1 MACITSL
8 PAFCGVVGRVHVLL
22 CGFVVCDLGI
32 RIEFL
37 LCSGKGLSTG
47 EPADF
52 SHALLND
59 FRFASLNGKI
69 ALEKCHFFFLWI
81 TVLSNEIAG
90 VSGVL
95 SSLVL
100 RVISSRFMGVS
111 LCFHDHFRDSTKMV
125 KANNC
130 NGFEVW
136 ARSAQLVCLRPPF
149 RPDTSWSTMP
159 TSLPLAQ
166 QIFLDDAPK

>member
-1 MACITSL
+1 M
-8 PAFCGVVGRVHVLL
+8 VGRVHVLL

-37 LCSGKGLSTG
+37 LCSGKGLSAG

-90 VSGVL
+90 VSGELDV
-95 SSLVL
+95 
-100 RVISSRFMGVS
+100 RDGAGGTRCRESR
-111 LCFHDHFRDSTKMV
+111 
-125 KANNC
+125 
-130 NGFEVW
+130 
-136 ARSAQLVCLRPPF
+136 
-149 RPDTSWSTMP
+149 
-159 TSLPLAQ
+159 LA
-166 QIFLDDAPK
+166 

>member
-1 MACITSL
+1 M
-8 PAFCGVVGRVHVLL
+8 VGRVHVLL

-37 LCSGKGLSTG
+37 LCSG

-111 LCFHDHFRDSTKMV
+111 LCFS
-125 KANNC
+125 
-130 NGFEVW
+130 
-136 ARSAQLVCLRPPF
+136 
-149 RPDTSWSTMP
+149 
-159 TSLPLAQ
+159 
-166 QIFLDDAPK
+166 

>member
-1 MACITSL
+1 M
-8 PAFCGVVGRVHVLL
+8 VGRVHVLL

-37 LCSGKGLSTG
+37 LCSGKGLSAG

-52 SHALLND
+52 C
-59 FRFASLNGKI
+59 FASLNGKI

-111 LCFHDHFRDSTKMV
+111 LCFS
-125 KANNC
+125 
-130 NGFEVW
+130 
-136 ARSAQLVCLRPPF
+136 
-149 RPDTSWSTMP
+149 
-159 TSLPLAQ
+159 
-166 QIFLDDAPK
+166 

>member
-8 PAFCGVVGRVHVLL
+8 PAFCGVVGRVHVHL
-22 CGFVVCDLGI
+22 CGFVVSDLGI

-37 LCSGKGLSTG
+37 LCSGKGLSAG
-47 EPADF
+47 EPADL

-59 FRFASLNGKI
+59 FRFASLNGKV
-69 ALEKCHFFFLWI
+69 ALEKCHFFFLRI

-111 LCFHDHFRDSTKMV
+111 LCFS
-125 KANNC
+125 
-130 NGFEVW
+130 
-136 ARSAQLVCLRPPF
+136 
-149 RPDTSWSTMP
+149 
-159 TSLPLAQ
+159 
-166 QIFLDDAPK
+166 

>member
-37 LCSGKGLSTG
+37 LCSGKGLSAG

-90 VSGVL
+90 VSGELDV
-95 SSLVL
+95 
-100 RVISSRFMGVS
+100 RDGESR
-111 LCFHDHFRDSTKMV
+111 
-125 KANNC
+125 
-130 NGFEVW
+130 
-136 ARSAQLVCLRPPF
+136 
-149 RPDTSWSTMP
+149 
-159 TSLPLAQ
+159 LA
-166 QIFLDDAPK
+166 

>member
-8 PAFCGVVGRVHVLL
+8 PAFCGVVGRVHVHL

-37 LCSGKGLSTG
+37 LCSGKGLSAG

-90 VSGVL
+90 VSGELDVRDGAGGTAAE
-95 SSLVL
+95 SHVSRSVTEMGFTDTRNCRKIAWLV
-100 RVISSRFMGVS
+100 
-111 LCFHDHFRDSTKMV
+111 
-125 KANNC
+125 
-130 NGFEVW
+130 
-136 ARSAQLVCLRPPF
+136 
-149 RPDTSWSTMP
+149 
-159 TSLPLAQ
+159 
-166 QIFLDDAPK
+166 